1 MDTYLDTFG
10 KRGDEVTFSTFCDNV
25 KKGCPSLRSQ
35 KKFIQE
41 MTEAGGSKLYVSD
54 SYYKQLFSGSKPFT
68 NNLREPL
75 RGRDNLV
82 QLTGFFENKITDV
95 NRVIA
100 GFGIPETGTPN
111 KHALAVALAIQL
123 RAIIESDEGAEPDVL
138 ILEYQTQCSANED
151 DKTASAGLEP
161 LYPGDA
167 IYVGGTMSYK
177 IKSTDVF
184 QHTWELANYGT
195 QTWTGRK
202 LVYIR
207 DPRIDRPE
215 ADPDVID
222 IPEVKPGKSIKITTT
237 FDGRGFDSGP
247 YEAFHCKWEMQDE
260 NGENCFPGRSLLFC
274 VTIDAKFKR

>member
-1 MDTYLDTFG
+1 MDTYSDTFG

-41 MTEAGGSKLYVSD
+41 LTKAAGSMFYESD
-54 SYYKQLFSGSKPFT
+54 SYYKQLFSGKKPLT
-68 NNLREPL
+68 ENLKEPL
-75 RGRDNLV
+75 RGRDNLA
-82 QLTGFFENKITDV
+82 QLTDFFEKKITDV
-95 NRVIA
+95 DRVIA

-111 KHALAVALAIQL
+111 KQALAVALAIQF
-123 RAIIESDEGAEPDVL
+123 RAIIDSDEEDAPDVL
-138 ILEYQTQCSANED
+138 ILEYQTQRSAND
-151 DKTASAGLEP
+151 DGKPVSAGARPRYL
-161 LYPGDA
+161 GDD

-184 QHTWELANYGT
+184 QHTWELLNCGA

-207 DPRIDRPE
+207 DPRVDRPE

-274 VTIDAKFKR
+274 VMIDAKFKR